1 MINTS
6 NEYRSRIFEDR
17 TLLHQAVITL
27 ENGTVLTIDDT
38 QLAEGG
44 IKIEDGVSSAGKLD
58 IGSAV
63 INKATVILNN
73 FYDEF
78 SEYDFLNAKVRLKI
92 GLQLSETVEWLD
104 KGIYIVDEPTFT
116 DGQITLSCLDNMHK
130 FERAYDSQL
139 AFPTTLAMIFR
150 DACQKCGVDYYTT
163 NFRNS
168 SYLVNKKPE
177 ETDLTYREMIL
188 YVSQLAAG
196 FARCNN
202 KGQLEIR
209 SFDFSVFTE
218 TDYDGGSFHLK
229 NENSSKYEDGDAL
242 DGGNFTNYSS
252 GAAVDGGNFERRGY
266 HVIGNLSSASI
277 ATDDIIVTG
286 VQVTEE
292 FPEKEE
298 EKDDEGNVTAAAKK
312 RQTSLFG
319 EAGYILE
326 LSGNPLIQENS
337 AFDVAKMIGAYVVGM
352 KFRPMTVQGLSDP
365 AIEAGD
371 MAMVVDRKGNAFQGP
386 ISNLS
391 YQSGNLESFSAD
403 AETLVDRRAK
413 RNTSVSKAITQA
425 IQEEQQKREQDK
437 TFYEEKLERLS
448 DTMANAS
455 GLYSTKEIQ
464 EDGSAIFYMHDKPTL
479 AESIIVWKMTREAF
493 AVSTDGGK
501 TWNSGITING
511 EVIASIL
518 TAIGINAEWITTGIL
533 QDKAGRNQ
541 WNLNSGSL
549 TMTGRFKSGGENNL
563 IDINNG
569 RVYGY
574 EAGTQI
580 GYIDFSARMTD
591 ADTGVKHTGVKIY
604 GDVLYLQTNVLVMGG
619 TKGFTGKMPYI
630 SKIEQLSDGRLSWTT
645 RNASFKNGI
654 CTGM

>member
-6 NEYRSRIFEDR
+6 NEYRSRIFVER
-17 TLLHQAVITL
+17 TIYHQAVITL
-27 ENGTVLTIDDT
+27 ENGTILTVDDS

-44 IKIEDGVSSAGKLD
+44 IKIEDGVSSSGKLD
-58 IGSAV
+58 IGSA
-63 INKATVILNN
+63 IIDKATVVLNN

-78 SEYDFLNAKVRLKI
+78 SEYNFLDAQIRIKI

-116 DGQITLSCLDNMHK
+116 DGQITLSCMDNMHK
-130 FERAYDSQL
+130 FERAYDSKL
-139 AFPTTLAMIFR
+139 AYPTTLAMIFR
-150 DACQKCGVDYYTT
+150 DACQNCGVDYYTT
-163 NFRNS
+163 GFRNNN
-168 SYLVNKKPE
+168 YTVQKKPE
-177 ETDLTYREMIL
+177 DANLTYREIIL
-188 YVSQLAAG
+188 YISQLAAG

-209 SFDFSVFTE
+209 GFDFSVFTE
-218 TDYDGGSFHLK
+218 TDYDGGTLNLK
-229 NENSSKYEDGDAL
+229 NESSSRYEDGDAL
-242 DGGNFTNYSS
+242 DGGTFSDYAS
-252 GAAVDGGNFERRGY
+252 GTVADGRDFERRNY

-277 ATDDIIVTG
+277 ATDDILVTG

-298 EKDDEGNVTAAAKK
+298 EKDENGHVTAAAKK
-312 RQTSLFG
+312 KQTSLFG
-319 EAGYILE
+319 KSGYVLE

-337 AFDVAKMIGAYVVGM
+337 AFEVAKMIGAYVVGM
-352 KFRPMTVQGLSDP
+352 KFRPMAVQGLSDP

-371 MAMVVDRKGNAFQGP
+371 MAMIVDRKANAFPVP

-403 AETLVDRRAK
+403 AETLIERRAK
-413 RNTSVSKAITQA
+413 RNTSLSKEITRA

-437 TFYEEKLERLS
+437 TFYEKKLEYLS

-455 GLYSTKEIQ
+455 GLYSTKEVQ
-464 EDGSAIFYMHDKPTL
+464 DDGSAIFYMHDKPAL
-479 AESIIVWKMTREAF
+479 SESMIVWKMTREAF

-501 TWNSGITING
+501 TWNAGITING

-533 QDKAGRNQ
+533 QDKTGANQ

-549 TMTGRFKSGGENNL
+549 TMTGRFKSGAASNL
-563 IDINNG
+563 IDILNG

-574 EAGTQI
+574 ENGSMK
-580 GYIDFSARMTD
+580 GYIDFSARSTNS
-591 ADTGVKHTGVKIY
+591 DTGETYKGIKISGDILNMQNKIVVLNGQQCYSGTIKYLKDITVSGGKVTGTTY
-604 GDVLYLQTNVLVMGG
+604 GSFNVVN
-619 TKGFTGKMPYI
+619 GFI
-630 SKIEQLSDGRLSWTT
+630 R
-645 RNASFKNGI
+645 
-654 CTGM
+654 

>member
-6 NEYRSRIFEDR
+6 NEYRSRIFVER
-17 TLLHQAVITL
+17 AIYHQAIITL
-27 ENGTVLTIDDT
+27 GNGAVLTVDDS

-44 IKIEDGVSSAGKLD
+44 IKIEDGVSSSGKLD
-58 IGSAV
+58 IGSAI
-63 INKATVILNN
+63 INKATIVLNN

-78 SEYDFLNAKVRLKI
+78 SEYDFLDAQVRIKI

-104 KGIYIVDEPTFT
+104 KGAYVVDEPSFT
-116 DGQITLSCLDNMHK
+116 DGQITLSCMDNMHK
-130 FERAYDSQL
+130 FERAYDSKL
-139 AFPTTLAMIFR
+139 AYPTTLAMIFR
-150 DACQKCGVDYYTT
+150 DACQNCGVDYYTT
-163 NFRNS
+163 GFRNNN
-168 SYLVNKKPE
+168 YTVQKKPE
-177 ETDLTYREMIL
+177 DTNLTYREIIL
-188 YVSQLAAG
+188 YISQLAAG

-209 SFDFSVFTE
+209 GFDFSVFTE
-218 TDYDGGSFHLK
+218 TDYDGGTLNLK
-229 NENSSKYEDGDAL
+229 NESSSRYEDGDAL
-242 DGGNFTNYSS
+242 DGGTFSDYAS
-252 GAAVDGGNFERRGY
+252 GTVADGRDFERRNY

-277 ATDDIIVTG
+277 ATDDILVTG

-298 EKDDEGNVTAAAKK
+298 EKDENGHVTAAAKK
-312 RQTSLFG
+312 KQTSLFG
-319 EAGYILE
+319 KSGYVLE

-337 AFDVAKMIGAYVVGM
+337 AFEVAKMIGAYVVGM
-352 KFRPMTVQGLSDP
+352 KFRPMAVQGLSDP

-371 MAMVVDRKGNAFQGP
+371 MAVIVDRKANAFPVP

-403 AETLVDRRAK
+403 AETLIERRAK
-413 RNTSVSKAITQA
+413 RNTSLSKEITRA

-437 TFYEEKLERLS
+437 TFYEKKLEYLS

-455 GLYSTKEIQ
+455 GLYSTKEVQ
-464 EDGSAIFYMHDKPTL
+464 DDGSAIFYMHDKPAL
-479 AESIIVWKMTREAF
+479 SESMIVWKMTREAF

-501 TWNSGITING
+501 TWNAGITING

-533 QDKAGRNQ
+533 QDKTGANQ

-549 TMTGRFKSGGENNL
+549 TMTGRFKSGAASNL
-563 IDINNG
+563 IDILNG

-574 EAGTQI
+574 ENGSMK
-580 GYIDFSARMTD
+580 GYIDFSARSTNS
-591 ADTGVKHTGVKIY
+591 DTGETYKGIKISGDILNMQNKIVVLNGQQCYSGTIKYLKDITVSGGKVTGTTY
-604 GDVLYLQTNVLVMGG
+604 GSFNVVN
-619 TKGFTGKMPYI
+619 GFI
-630 SKIEQLSDGRLSWTT
+630 R
-645 RNASFKNGI
+645 
-654 CTGM
+654 

>member
-6 NEYRSRIFEDR
+6 NEYRSLIFEER
-17 TLLHQAVITL
+17 TLYHQAIIIL
-27 ENGTVLTIDDT
+27 GNGTVLTVDDS

-44 IKIEDGVSSAGKLD
+44 IKIEDGVSSSGKLD
-58 IGSAV
+58 IGSAI
-63 INKATVILNN
+63 INKATIILNN

-78 SEYDFLNAKVRLKI
+78 SDYDFLDAQVRLRI
-92 GLQLSETVEWLD
+92 GLRLSETIEWMD

-130 FERAYDSQL
+130 FERTYDSKL
-139 AFPTTLAMIFR
+139 AYPTTLAMIFR

-163 NFRNS
+163 GFRNNN
-168 SYLVNKKPE
+168 YTVQKKPE
-177 ETDLTYREMIL
+177 DTNLTYREMIL

-218 TDYDGGSFHLK
+218 ADYDGGTLNLK
-229 NENSSKYEDGDAL
+229 NEGSSRYEDGDVL
-242 DGGNFTNYSS
+242 EGGTFSDYSS

-277 ATDDIIVTG
+277 ATDDILVTG

-298 EKDDEGNVTAAAKK
+298 EKDENGHVTAAAKK
-312 RQTSLFG
+312 KQTSLFG
-319 EAGYILE
+319 TAGYVLE

-337 AFDVAKMIGAYVVGM
+337 AFEVAKMIGAYVVGM

-371 MAMVVDRKGNAFQGP
+371 MAMIVDRKGSAYQGP

-403 AETLVDRRAK
+403 AETLVERRAK
-413 RNTSVSKAITQA
+413 RNTSLSKEITRA

-455 GLYSTKEIQ
+455 GLYSTKEVQ
-464 EDGSAIFYMHDKPTL
+464 DDGSTIFYMHDKPTL
-479 AESIIVWKMTREAF
+479 SESMIVWKMTREAF

-501 TWNSGITING
+501 TWNAGITING

-533 QDKAGRNQ
+533 QDKTGANQ

-549 TMTGRFKSGGENNL
+549 TMSGRFKSGTTNNL
-563 IDINNG
+563 IDVNNG
-569 RVYGY
+569 RIYGY
-574 EAGTQI
+574 EAGEQI
-580 GYIDFSARMTD
+580 GYVDFSARTTNQT
-591 ADTGVKHTGVKIY
+591 TGEKHRGVKIY
-604 GDVLYLQTNVLVMGG
+604 GDVIYLQPNVLVVSGQEVATG
-619 TKGFTGKMPYI
+619 SVTYLKDVSIDGNKVTKTFGTFRYTKGMIYT
-630 SKIEQLSDGRLSWTT
+630 S
-645 RNASFKNGI
+645 
-654 CTGM
+654 